1 MRKNNVFAVLFLVIT
16 GMYAQQE
23 DQFSTPITESNLT
36 EEKEIQYS
44 TSVNMSPTYDVK
56 YSIQKYE
63 EMIQRSK
70 ELTSKL
76 VEYDKL
82 IKSGSMKRK
91 QEKNWKRDVMEAKLL
106 NFRIEDF
113 NKVYRSGNYPMVNYL
128 SIQALNN
135 YDDFAKTLEDA
146 VQYAGF

>member
-1 MRKNNVFAVLFLVIT
+1 MRKNNVFVVLFLVIT

-23 DQFSTPITESNLT
+23 VHFSTPTTETDQT
-36 EEKEIQYS
+36 EETEVHYS
-44 TSVNMSPTYDVK
+44 TSKNVSPAYDVK

-70 ELTSKL
+70 ELTSEL
-76 VEYDKL
+76 VAYDKL

-91 QEKNWKRDVMEAKLL
+91 QIKKWKRDVMEAKLL

-113 NKVYRSGNYPMVNYL
+113 NKVYRSSNYPVVNYL

-135 YDDFAKTLEDA
+135 YDDFSKTLEDA